1 MNSPSPVKKWR
12 EEHGILQKDLA
23 AEMGIS
29 PATLSQKESGQLDW
43 NRNDY
48 IFFKEKG
55 LTADFVL
62 GFQPLDSGSA
72 K

>member
-1 MNSPSPVKKWR
+1 MAFCKKTLLRKWAF
-12 EEHGILQKDLA
+12 LQRPFPK
-23 AEMGIS
+23 
-29 PATLSQKESGQLDW
+29 KSGQLDW

-55 LTADFVL
+55 LTADFIL